1 MSTRFYSQGRMGSKR
16 SWTPEGFLVCH
27 DVALARTGTLL
38 YAPGEVPIDAGKD
51 GVIAITRDPDDV
63 FDPNSMASFEGKPVT
78 NDHPPLGV
86 KVDPNNWRQFAV
98 GDAHNIRRGDGAI
111 LDNQCLYGDLMI
123 KDQKAI
129 DDIVS
134 GKVEVSAGYDA
145 EYEQLEPGRGRQH
158 EIIGNH
164 VALVDKGRCGPT
176 CSIGDSDTMAKRG
189 NTFDRIMAAFKTR
202 DEGALVEELGKVKDM
217 LGEVISDD
225 MPAGLGGGGGE
236 GVNLH
241 FHGVGAPSKPSAK
254 GPMSVAEDEG
264 EEAAPAPSAAAAAA
278 PAAGADPTAM
288 MAQIMQR
295 LETLEK
301 AVMLLAQE
309 EEDEQGEAP
318 APEMKPA
325 AEEGGG
331 EDMPGKVEDDASEIG
346 EQKTWPEAKGGISAT
361 VMGNT
366 GDRRRARVGDSS
378 SLAGDF
384 QEMLSR
390 AAVLVP
396 GQKLPTFD
404 ANRGARM
411 TVDAMCNFRRSTL
424 ARAWSTDD
432 GREVLGRLYK
442 ARRPDFSRDAMTCD
456 AVTALFNGAS
466 ELARGSTTHD
476 TTRRF
481 AAVMDHGRE
490 MVGNVTKTPTIAE
503 MNKRAA
509 DAWKGA

>member
-1 MSTRFYSQGRMGSKR
+1 MATRFYSQGRLGSKR
-16 SWTPEGFLVCH
+16 SWTPEGFLICH

-51 GVIAITRDPDDV
+51 GIVAITRDPDDV
-63 FDPNSMASFEGKPVT
+63 FDPDSMASFEGKPVT

-111 LDNQCLYGDLMI
+111 LDGQCLYGDLMV
-123 KDQKAI
+123 KDAKAI
-129 DDIVS
+129 QDILD
-134 GKVEVSAGYDA
+134 GKIEVSAGYDA

-176 CSIGDSDTMAKRG
+176 CSIGDTDTMAKRG

-202 DEGALVEELGKVKDM
+202 DEGALVQELDKVKDM

-225 MPAGLGGGGGE
+225 MPPELGGGEGN

-241 FHGVGAPSKPSAK
+241 FHGVGAPSAGKK
-254 GPMSVAEDEG
+254 GPMSVAEDGDED
-264 EEAAPAPSAAAAAA
+264 PAAAAA
-278 PAAGADPTAM
+278 PGGAQPGAAPGGPDVGAM
-288 MAQIMQR
+288 MQQLMQR
-295 LETLEK
+295 METVEK
-301 AVMLLAQE
+301 AIMLLAQE
-309 EEDEQGEAP
+309 EEDEDDDE
-318 APEMKPA
+318 PA
-325 AEEGGG
+325 AAAESGGG
-331 EDMPGKVEDDASEIG
+331 EDVPGKVEDDGAEING
-346 EQKTWPEAKGGISAT
+346 EQKTWPAAFGGAKAIVPGA
-361 VMGNT
+361 T
-366 GDRRRARVGDSS
+366 GDRRRGRVGDSS

-390 AAVLVP
+390 AAVLAP
-396 GQKLPTFD
+396 GYRLPTFD
-404 ANRGARM
+404 ASRGARM

-432 GREVLGRLYK
+432 GREVIGRLYR
-442 ARRPDFSRDAMTCD
+442 ARKVDFSKDAMTCD
-456 AVTALFNGAS
+456 AVTVLFNGAS
-466 ELARGSTTHD
+466 ELARGGHTQD
-476 TTRRF
+476 AARGF

-503 MNKRAA
+503 INERAA
-509 DAWKGA
+509 KAWKAQA